1 MNTNFEQSQDAFEF
15 TTLKEIII
23 QLLQN
28 TGYLVDGNT
37 TGIASGFDKIDEL
50 TKGFQKAELS
60 VFASRPGT
68 GKTAFLLSLLFNIAS
83 KSGKTV
89 GVFSP
94 ERSAVKMFNRLIE
107 SETRQSMKKISAGG
121 IKDSEKEQINTILY
135 TLSKAEIYV
144 DDSATLKKEDFY
156 KRCKYLKNKYGVDIV
171 LIDGFE
177 LLSCSTISDVEL
189 NMEEQQTVL
198 EDIKE
203 IAQEL
208 ELPMVVFSHMV
219 NTNALSNG
227 MPSIQNVSEFI
238 KEVADSVYLVQRQSF
253 TDEAN
258 VVIAKHSN
266 ITEPVVVGL
275 KFIDSIDKFVDCTDK
290 GGV

>member
-1 MNTNFEQSQDAFEF
+1 MHTNFEKSQDAFEF

-28 TGYLVDGNT
+28 TGYLVDGST
-37 TGIASGFDKIDEL
+37 TGVASGFDKIDEI

-83 KSGKTV
+83 KSNRTV

-107 SETRQSMKKISAGG
+107 SETRQSMKKISSSE
-121 IKDSEKEQINTILY
+121 ISSSEKEQINTILY
-135 TLSKAEIYV
+135 TLSKADIYV
-144 DDSATLKKEDFY
+144 DDSSSMRKEDFY
-156 KRCKYLKNKYGVDIV
+156 RRCKQLKNKFGADII

-177 LLSCSTISDVEL
+177 LFSCSVISDVES
-189 NMEEQQTVL
+189 NMEEQRTVL

-203 IAQEL
+203 MAKEL
-208 ELPMVVFSHMV
+208 DMPMIVFSHIV

-227 MPSIQNVSEFI
+227 MPTTQNVSEFVQEI
-238 KEVADSVYLVQRQSF
+238 ADSVYLIHKQSVS
-253 TDEAN
+253 DIAN
-258 VVIAKHSN
+258 VVITKHAN
-266 ITEPVVVGL
+266 IAEPVVVAL
-275 KFIDSIDKFVDCTDK
+275 KFIESIDKFVDL
-290 GGV
+290 

>member
-1 MNTNFEQSQDAFEF
+1 MNTNFEKSQDAFEF
-15 TTLKEIII
+15 TTLKEVII

-28 TGYLVDGNT
+28 SGYLVDGNT
-37 TGIASGFDKIDEL
+37 TGIASGFDRIDEVA
-50 TKGFQKAELS
+50 KGFQKAELS

-107 SETRQSMKKISAGG
+107 SETRQSMKKIMAGE
-121 IKDSEKEQINTILY
+121 IAYSEKEQINNILY
-135 TLSKAEIYV
+135 ALSKAEIYV
-144 DDSATLKKEDFY
+144 DDSCTLRKEDFY
-156 KRCKYLKNKYGVDIV
+156 KRCKQLKNKFGADII

-177 LLSCSTISDVEL
+177 LFSCAAITAVEE
-189 NMEEQQTVL
+189 NTEEQRTVL

-203 IAQEL
+203 IATEL
-208 ELPMVVFSHMV
+208 ELPMLVFSHMV

-227 MPSIQNVSEFI
+227 IPSIQNVCEFI
-238 KEVADSVYLVQRQSF
+238 KDVADSIYLIQRQAA
-253 TDEAN
+253 TDTAN
-258 VVIAKHSN
+258 VVIAKHPN
-266 ITEPVVVGL
+266 IEEAVVAEL
-275 KFIDSIDKFVDCTDK
+275 KFIESIDKFVD
-290 GGV
+290 V

>member
-1 MNTNFEQSQDAFEF
+1 MINTNFEKSQDAFEF

-37 TGIASGFDKIDEL
+37 TGVASGFDKIDEV
-50 TKGFQKAELS
+50 TKGFQQAELS

-83 KSGKTV
+83 KSNKTV

-107 SETRQSMKKISAGG
+107 SETRQSMKKISAGE
-121 IKDSEKEQINTILY
+121 ITYSEKEQINNILY

-144 DDSATLKKEDFY
+144 DDSSIMQKEDFY
-156 KRCKYLKNKYGVDIV
+156 RRCKQLRYKYGADII

-177 LLSCSTISDVEL
+177 LFSCSVISDVES
-189 NMEEQQTVL
+189 NMEEQRTVL

-203 IAQEL
+203 MAKEL
-208 ELPMVVFSHMV
+208 DLPMIVFTHIV
-219 NTNALSNG
+219 NTNALSDG
-227 MPSIQNVSEFI
+227 MPTTQNVSDFV
-238 KEVADSVYLVQRQSF
+238 KEVADSVFLIHRKPAS
-253 TDEAN
+253 DIAN
-258 VVIAKHSN
+258 VVITKHIN
-266 ITEPVVVGL
+266 VTEPVVVDL
-275 KFIDSIDKFVDCTDK
+275 KFIESIDKFVDM
-290 GGV
+290 

>member
-1 MNTNFEQSQDAFEF
+1 MHTNFEKSQDAFEF

-28 TGYLVDGNT
+28 TGYLVDGST
-37 TGIASGFDKIDEL
+37 TGVASGFDKIDEI

-83 KSGKTV
+83 KSNRTV

-107 SETRQSMKKISAGG
+107 SETRQSMKKISSSE
-121 IKDSEKEQINTILY
+121 ISSSEKEQINTILY
-135 TLSKAEIYV
+135 TLSKADIYV
-144 DDSATLKKEDFY
+144 DDSSSMRKEDFY
-156 KRCKYLKNKYGVDIV
+156 RRCKQLKNKFGADII

-177 LLSCSTISDVEL
+177 LFSCSVISDVES
-189 NMEEQQTVL
+189 NMEEQRTVL

-203 IAQEL
+203 MAKEL
-208 ELPMVVFSHMV
+208 DMPMIVFSHIV

-227 MPSIQNVSEFI
+227 MPTTQNVSEFVQ
-238 KEVADSVYLVQRQSF
+238 EVADSVYLIHKQSVS
-253 TDEAN
+253 DIAN
-258 VVIAKHSN
+258 VVITKHAN
-266 ITEPVVVGL
+266 IAEPVVVAL
-275 KFIDSIDKFVDCTDK
+275 KFIESIDKFVDL
-290 GGV
+290 

>member
-1 MNTNFEQSQDAFEF
+1 MSANFEKSQDAFEF

-28 TGYLVDGNT
+28 TGYLVDENT
-37 TGIASGFDKIDEL
+37 TGIASGFDKIDEI

-60 VFASRPGT
+60 VFASKPGA

-107 SETRQSMKKISAGG
+107 SETRQSVKKISARE
-121 IKDSEKEQINTILY
+121 IKDSEKEQINNILY

-144 DDSATLKKEDFY
+144 DDSSSMQKEDFY
-156 KRCKYLKNKYGVDIV
+156 KRCKQLKNKYGADIV

-177 LLSCSTISDVEL
+177 LFSYSSITDVEQ
-189 NMEEQQTVL
+189 NTEEQRTVL
-198 EDIKE
+198 EDIKA
-203 IAQEL
+203 IAKEL
-208 ELPMVVFSHMV
+208 DLPMIVFSHMI

-227 MPSIQNVSEFI
+227 MPSLQNVCEFV
-238 KEVADSVYLVQRQSF
+238 ELVADSIYLIQRQSVS
-253 TDEAN
+253 DIAN
-258 VVIAKHSN
+258 VVIAKHPN
-266 ITEPVVVGL
+266 IEEALVVPL
-275 KFIDSIDKFVDCTDK
+275 KFIESIDKFVDL
-290 GGV
+290 

>member
-1 MNTNFEQSQDAFEF
+1 MNTNFEKSQDAFEF
-15 TTLKEIII
+15 TTLKEVII

-28 TGYLVDGNT
+28 SGYLVDGST
-37 TGIASGFDKIDEL
+37 TGIASGFDRIDEV

-60 VFASRPGT
+60 VFASRPGA

-107 SETRQSMKKISAGG
+107 SETRQSMKKIMAGG
-121 IKDSEKEQINTILY
+121 IADSEKEQINNILY
-135 TLSKAEIYV
+135 ALSKAEIYV
-144 DDSATLKKEDFY
+144 DDSCSLRKEDFY
-156 KRCKYLKNKYGVDIV
+156 KRCKQLKNKFGADII

-177 LLSCSTISDVEL
+177 LFSCAAITDVEADT
-189 NMEEQQTVL
+189 EEQRTVL

-203 IAQEL
+203 IATEL
-208 ELPMVVFSHMV
+208 ELPMLVFSHMV

-227 MPSIQNVSEFI
+227 IPSIQNVCEFT
-238 KEVADSVYLVQRQSF
+238 KDVADSIYLIQRQAVS
-253 TDEAN
+253 DIAN
-258 VVIAKHSN
+258 VVIAKHPN
-266 ITEPVVVGL
+266 IEESVVTEL
-275 KFIDSIDKFVDCTDK
+275 KFIESIDKFVDA
-290 GGV
+290 

>member
-1 MNTNFEQSQDAFEF
+1 MNTNFEESQGAFEF

-37 TGIASGFDKIDEL
+37 TGIASGFDKIDEI

-60 VFASRPGT
+60 VFASKPGA

-94 ERSAVKMFNRLIE
+94 ERSAVKMFNRLIQ
-107 SETRQSMKKISAGG
+107 SETRQSMKKIIAGE
-121 IKDSEKEQINTILY
+121 IQYSEKEQIYNILY

-144 DDSATLKKEDFY
+144 DDSSSMRKEDFY
-156 KRCKYLKNKYGVDIV
+156 KRCKQLKNKYGADII

-177 LLSCSTISDVEL
+177 LFSCSTISDVES
-189 NMEEQQTVL
+189 NMEDQRIVL
-198 EDIKE
+198 EDIKA
-203 IAQEL
+203 IAKEL
-208 ELPMVVFSHMV
+208 DMPMIVFSHLV

-227 MPSIQNVSEFI
+227 VPSIQNVSEFV
-238 KEVADSVYLVQRQSF
+238 KEVSDSVYLIQRQ
-253 TDEAN
+253 EIAGVAN
-258 VVIAKHSN
+258 VVIAKHPN
-266 ITEPVVVGL
+266 IAEAVVVAL
-275 KFIDSIDKFVDCTDK
+275 RFIESIDKFID
-290 GGV
+290 